1 MNKAVSDIRKKYDSD
16 NRKKL
21 IILAIGIAAVIIMG
35 IYFVTLGV
43 ADTDVPQVIHAIK
56 AWIRGSLNSGLSEEN
71 KAYKIIVLMRLPR
84 IAMAIVAGIG
94 LAVSGTA
101 MQAVTRNPLVSPFT
115 MGVSSASGIRTSMCI
130 VFGTGAFLKARSE

>member
-43 ADTDVPQVIHAIK
+43 ADTA
-56 AWIRGSLNSGLSEEN
+56 GYSC
-71 KAYKIIVLMRLPR
+71 YKGMD
-84 IAMAIVAGIG
+84 
-94 LAVSGTA
+94 
-101 MQAVTRNPLVSPFT
+101 
-115 MGVSSASGIRTSMCI
+115 
-130 VFGTGAFLKARSE
+130 

>member
-43 ADTDVPQVIHAIK
+43 ADTDVPHVIHAIK
-56 AWIRGSLNSGLSEEN
+56 AWIR
-71 KAYKIIVLMRLPR
+71 
-84 IAMAIVAGIG
+84 
-94 LAVSGTA
+94 
-101 MQAVTRNPLVSPFT
+101 
-115 MGVSSASGIRTSMCI
+115 
-130 VFGTGAFLKARSE
+130 